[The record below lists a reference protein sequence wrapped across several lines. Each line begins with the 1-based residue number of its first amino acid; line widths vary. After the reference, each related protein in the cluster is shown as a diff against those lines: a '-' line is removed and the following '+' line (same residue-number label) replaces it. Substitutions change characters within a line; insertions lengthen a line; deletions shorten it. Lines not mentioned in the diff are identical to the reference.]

1 MEYIKIASGEIS
13 RSYLEKVGRERFDKD
28 FAHISEEERND
39 AWTQTHDNPT
49 ISKGNTHNKRKPADV
64 G

>member
-1 MEYIKIASGEIS
+1 MDYIKIASGEIS

-28 FAHISEEERND
+28 FAHISEEERNY

-49 ISKGNTHNKRKPADV
+49 ISKGNKDNKRKSNRL